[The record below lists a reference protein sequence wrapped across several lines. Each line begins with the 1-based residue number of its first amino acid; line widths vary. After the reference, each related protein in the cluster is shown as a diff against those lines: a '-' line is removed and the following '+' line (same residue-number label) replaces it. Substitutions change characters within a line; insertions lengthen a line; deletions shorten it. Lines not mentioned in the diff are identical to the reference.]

1 MKEITMQEED
11 TALIN
16 TYKSNTGTPIY
27 IKQVTHKM
35 RETDNN
41 TIKAG
46 ELNAP
51 LTSLE
56 SSARKSIWQQRS

>member
-1 MKEITMQEED
+1 MQEED
-11 TALIN
+11 ITLIN
-16 TYKSNTGTPIY
+16 IYKSNTGMPRY
-27 IKQVTHKM
+27 IKQVIHKM

-41 TIKAG
+41 TIKVG

-56 SSARKSIWQQRS
+56 SSDRK

>member
-1 MKEITMQEED
+1 MKKITMQEED
-11 TALIN
+11 VTLIN
-16 TYKSNTGTPIY
+16 IYKSNTGRPRY

-41 TIKAG
+41 TIKVG

-56 SSARKSIWQQRS
+56 SSDRKSVW

>member
-1 MKEITMQEED
+1 MQEED
-11 TALIN
+11 ITLIN
-16 TYKSNTGTPIY
+16 IYKSNTGTPIY

-35 RETDNN
+35 RETGNN
-41 TIKAG
+41 TIKVG

-56 SSARKSIWQQRS
+56 SSDRKSLW